1 MRSKVI
7 FVVLLMLS
15 FTVFHDLFI
24 SVIEKNDHTK
34 IVHCISDVDTSSD
47 ATTFNKIHSMFH
59 FMAIVINYDSTPIPF
74 NNYQNIPHYFH
85 KYSPPFTETSHKPPI
100 V

>member
-1 MRSKVI
+1 MRSKII

-15 FTVFHDLFI
+15 FTIFHDLFI

-34 IVHCISDVDTSSD
+34 IVYSISDEASSCDT
-47 ATTFNKIHSMFH
+47 TTFNKIHSMFH
-59 FMAIVINYDSTPIPF
+59 FMAIMITYDSTPIPF
-74 NNYQNIPHYFH
+74 NNHENIPHHFH
-85 KYSPPFTETSHKPPI
+85 KYSAPFTDTSHKPPI